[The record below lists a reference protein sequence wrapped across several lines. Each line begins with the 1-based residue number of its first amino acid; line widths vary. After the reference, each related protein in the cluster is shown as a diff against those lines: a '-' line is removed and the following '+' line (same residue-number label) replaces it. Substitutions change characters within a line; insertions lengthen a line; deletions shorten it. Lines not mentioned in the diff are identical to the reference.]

1 MINFRLAK
9 VEIINENPLVEL
21 YEDFLSLQEL
31 DILTRDISRYSFQTA
46 QTLDKYGDQ
55 NDVDFRVEVMIDD
68 MDSIVVKDLHS
79 KIEEV
84 AILST
89 NQEDDYVQVGHD
101 RITDTFFEFSC
112 LSSTPLLIKT
122 LSLMRS

>member
-55 NDVDFRVEVMIDD
+55 NDVDFRVEVWIDD
-68 MDSIVVKDLHS
+68 MDSKVVKDLHS

-89 NQEDDYVQVGHD
+89 NQEEHYVQVGHA
-101 RITDTFFEFSC
+101 RIADTFFEFSY
-112 LSSTPLLIKT
+112 LSSTPWLIKT
-122 LSLMRS
+122 LSLKRS

>member
-46 QTLDKYGDQ
+46 QTLDKYGDR

-68 MDSIVVKDLHS
+68 MDSKVVKDLHS

-89 NQEDDYVQVGHD
+89 NQEEHYVQVGHA
-101 RITDTFFEFSC
+101 RIADTFFEFSY
-112 LSSTPLLIKT
+112 LSSTPWLIKT
-122 LSLMRS
+122 LSLKRS

>member
-31 DILTRDISRYSFQTA
+31 DILTREISRYSFQTA
-46 QTLDKYGDQ
+46 QTLDEYGDQ

-68 MDSIVVKDLHS
+68 MDSKVVKDLHS

-84 AILST
+84 AVLST
-89 NQEDDYVQVGHD
+89 NQEDDYVQVGDD
-101 RITDTFFEFSC
+101 RITDTFFEFPY
-112 LSSTPLLIKT
+112 LSSTPLLFKP

>member
-9 VEIINENPLVEL
+9 VELINENPLVEL

>member
-68 MDSIVVKDLHS
+68 MDSKVVKDLHS